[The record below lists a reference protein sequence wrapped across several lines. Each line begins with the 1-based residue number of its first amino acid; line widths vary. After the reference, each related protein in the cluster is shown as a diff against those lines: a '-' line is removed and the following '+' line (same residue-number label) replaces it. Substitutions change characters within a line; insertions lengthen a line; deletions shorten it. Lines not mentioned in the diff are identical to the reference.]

1 MFHLK
6 LRIFIN
12 TETYALVSI
21 SQWIL
26 ISSESKFNVIDQ
38 ISVQSKYDI
47 LSRMLNLER
56 IDWHLLIYL
65 FLY

>member
-21 SQWIL
+21 SQWLL

>member
-47 LSRMLNLER
+47 LSRILNLER